1 MSGTSMDGIDI
12 SLIETDGNE
21 KVFVITEKS
30 YEYSN
35 NYKNKLKNLA
45 KLYYSKI
52 NINNKKKENFV
63 TKKFI
68 RMINKFIKDNKINRN
83 SIDYIGFSG
92 QTIFHN
98 PFKKKSIQLGSCKE
112 IQKKIKIKVVGDFRD
127 NDVQNGGQGAPIGA
141 FYHKYII
148 NKVSNNSAIL
158 NIGGISNISLIK
170 DKKLI
175 AFDMGP
181 GNSLIDDLMLFFYKK
196 NFDFNGKKAF
206 KGKKN
211 NKLLL
216 EFKKIFSLKI
226 TIQNH

>member
-1 MSGTSMDGIDI
+1 MFTHKFYKVIGIMSGTSMDGIDI

-112 IQKKIKIKVVGDFRD
+112 IQK
-127 NDVQNGGQGAPIGA
+127 NQ
-141 FYHKYII
+141 
-148 NKVSNNSAIL
+148 VSVHVHLRGFMCSSCR
-158 NIGGISNISLIK
+158 IS
-170 DKKLI
+170 
-175 AFDMGP
+175 
-181 GNSLIDDLMLFFYKK
+181 
-196 NFDFNGKKAF
+196 
-206 KGKKN
+206 
-211 NKLLL
+211 
-216 EFKKIFSLKI
+216 
-226 TIQNH
+226 